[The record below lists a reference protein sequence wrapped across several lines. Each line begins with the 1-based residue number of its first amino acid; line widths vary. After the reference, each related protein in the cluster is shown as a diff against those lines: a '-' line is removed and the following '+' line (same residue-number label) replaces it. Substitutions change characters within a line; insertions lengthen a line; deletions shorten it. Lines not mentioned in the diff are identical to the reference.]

1 MTAPLPLESRTSLKS
16 PHTPRRIAV
25 AGTGTMPMLTA
36 DALFN
41 QRSLPVRV
49 SLLRADPPSL
59 KRIADDASNAVVRR
73 VLADP
78 RLDIAYSG
86 PAGDEF
92 DLDDLAADT
101 VIRVGPALTAARR
114 RHPGGAL
121 GAVVTTGELGR
132 ALAGRTDGR
141 IAHRLPAVT
150 ATVVVGCAR
159 TASDLLR
166 SAHHTVQ
173 RARPAR
179 LRDVHLVLDPTT
191 LRRPSTLS
199 ALRTLVGLDLNV
211 IVDPLVFALP
221 ATGRGAALRR
231 GALRVLEELSEGF
244 GAPDAPWLH
253 VDVGWEP
260 VEIIGVD
267 ALDAVVLATAGGDHL
282 RTLSAQ
288 LLVLRTDSV
297 HAIAVDPRT
306 GGAGLARAGGARPG
320 RTAGTDYV
328 AVETGSFPRDHRAAH
343 LIAAAIVR
351 DTLGRQEFRR

>member
-1 MTAPLPLESRTSLKS
+1 MTASLPLDSRTLPKS
-16 PHTPRRIAV
+16 PYAPRRIAV

-41 QRSLPVRV
+41 QHSLPVRV

-78 RLDIAYSG
+78 RLDITYSG
-86 PAGDEF
+86 AAGDEF

-114 RHPGGAL
+114 RYPGGAL

-150 ATVVVGCAR
+150 AAVVVGCAR
-159 TASDLLR
+159 TAADLLR
-166 SAHHTVQ
+166 SGHHTV
-173 RARPAR
+173 
-179 LRDVHLVLDPTT
+179 LVLDPTT

-211 IVDPLVFALP
+211 MVDPLVFALP

-231 GALRVLEELSEGF
+231 AALAVLEELSEGF
-244 GAPDAPWLH
+244 GAPDSPWLH

-328 AVETGSFPRDHRAAH
+328 AVETGSFPHDHRAAH